1 MIADAVVLLQRRYQ
15 EMPRAVNLNDPAEA
29 LQFRWEHAKV
39 VLRSFR
45 GRVSNIKRG
54 HRRKGARSGKISA
67 TERAPNGA
75 AVEWSVNGS
84 RLHRFLFLC
93 AFALAP
99 AGAFFFN
106 LT

>member
-67 TERAPNGA
+67 MERAPTALRWN
-75 AVEWSVNGS
+75 EEVNGS
-84 RLHRFLFLC
+84 RFI
-93 AFALAP
+93 AFCFCVLSLEYPQALSSSI
-99 AGAFFFN
+99 
-106 LT
+106 